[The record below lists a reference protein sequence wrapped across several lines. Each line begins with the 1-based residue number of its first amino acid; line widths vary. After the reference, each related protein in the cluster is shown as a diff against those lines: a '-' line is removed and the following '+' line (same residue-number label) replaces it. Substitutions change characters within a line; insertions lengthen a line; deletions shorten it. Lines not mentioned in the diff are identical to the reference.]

1 MHSGEVGGLTWDG
14 WTCSRAASC
23 WRRPRTASG
32 ACGPAGGHAA
42 ELLREHGKVRLWT
55 PTWCS
60 RRGSSPNKAR
70 PRAAGYP
77 AGCQQPLPL
86 IVGQEADQALR
97 RFLGLGDLQNR
108 VVLGLLPRP
117 LQGLHPRMLH
127 VDRLGRIEDFRFHDL
142 RHSAASYMLMNG
154 ASIAELAEVLGH
166 KTPQMVKRC
175 SHLSESRTKGIVERI
190 NRPSP
195 GRLPMNGLQEPAGR
209 PKHAARSG
217 GPRHR
222 PRHVRCARRHR
233 RGVAGAWHRRPRP
246 ATSTYAPPFVP
257 SAATVDSQL
266 QSAVPSGVVS
276 PA

>member
-1 MHSGEVGGLTWDG
+1 VDTDLVFP
-14 WTCSRAASC
+14 SRLKPKQGQATGC
-23 WRRPRTASG
+23 WIPG
-32 ACGPAGGHAA
+32 
-42 ELLREHGKVRLWT
+42 RL
-55 PTWCS
+55 P
-60 RRGSSPNKAR
+60 
-70 PRAAGYP
+70 
-77 AGCQQPLPL
+77 QQPLPL

-175 SHLSESRTKGIVERI
+175 SHLSESRSKGIVERI

-195 GRLPMNGLQEPAGR
+195 GRLPDERPARACWPTKTRR
-209 PKHAARSG
+209 PVWGTSPPTTPCAMRSASPPRSG
-217 GPRHR
+217 GRLAPSTK
-222 PRHVRCARRHR
+222 
-233 RGVAGAWHRRPRP
+233 AGYLNLRTTIRAICGNGR
-246 ATSTYAPPFVP
+246 
-257 SAATVDSQL
+257 
-266 QSAVPSGVVS
+266 
-276 PA
+276 